1 LTLKRYPNGVDG
13 KFFYEKNAPSHRPD
27 WVATVE
33 TQGIRFVVCEDRPT
47 LAWLSN
53 LADLELHT
61 PMARAEDIDRPTMV
75 VFDLD
80 PGPGATIVECC
91 RVGGWLR
98 GMFQGLGLES
108 VAKTSGSKGLQIY
121 VPLNHPDATYAHTKG
136 FSKAV
141 AELLE
146 AEAPELVV
154 SRQRKDLRGGKILV
168 DWSQNDPHKTTVCVY
183 SLRAREQPTVSTPVT
198 WDEVAACEAAGDA
211 DLLRFTSAQ
220 VVTRVA
226 EHGDLFA
233 DALAVVQPPPAL

>member
-1 LTLKRYPNGVDG
+1 
-13 KFFYEKNAPSHRPD
+13 
-27 WVATVE
+27 
-33 TQGIRFVVCEDRPT
+33 
-47 LAWLSN
+47 
-53 LADLELHT
+53 
-61 PMARAEDIDRPTMV
+61 MV

-198 WDEVAACEAAGDA
+198 WEEVAACEAAGDPE
-211 DLLRFTSAQ
+211 LLRFTSAQ